1 MTLTSSQTEKDQHR
15 PQRCR
20 SPPNRRRF
28 ADRPTQPVSA
38 RWKQRRRRSFA
49 PIRDPVKIGL
59 EKVELVELPCALAH
73 DVYRWVQRH

>member
-20 SPPNRRRF
+20 SPSNRRRF
-28 ADRPTQPVSA
+28 TDRPTQPVSA

-49 PIRDPVKIGL
+49 PRDGPLRDPVKIGL
-59 EKVELVELPCALAH
+59 EKVELANSRAP
-73 DVYRWVQRH
+73 